1 MPDEAKKELPKKQ
14 LNAYATSLLSVFQH
28 KQESEEG
35 KATLHVNPIIS
46 EVATWYEKVRNAMD
60 YHEEEVI
67 LRAAIER
74 ILKRRLLFGGS
85 GKTLAMPLVREL
97 MWARYFPNDSIFETH
112 IEVITNTIDRYLKLR
127 QMVVARHEIPQPKL
141 DTFIYQILSS
151 EVAMLLKP
159 NLKKEMMTNF
169 VYHILKNN
177 VSIADVPPKVKDVQV
192 FIAVRKA
199 FAKDDI
205 GFLRYHLFCQYFGFI
220 NDETTAKIARNFQK
234 GYEEIEQQLSYPFRH
249 RITAYIKK
257 QIPSFLIL
265 EDILLEQREDIET
278 LLTSK
283 VELTEL
289 VTIKCKKRYSS
300 IVSKVHRAVI
310 RSFAFI
316 LLTKTFFAFAI
327 EGTFETIFYGRILWT
342 TMIANITIPPV
353 IMLIA
358 TAFIRTPNQR
368 NTQQILQYIE
378 ILLYDP
384 NPRIGKP
391 LQLQAKKQQK
401 NTVLEILFSL
411 LWFVA
416 FLFSFGIVI
425 SILTFFKFNIV
436 SQAIFLFFLAFVA
449 FFIYR
454 IYQTA
459 NTYTVVAKQN
469 VFSPL
474 IDFFLLPF
482 AQIGRYLSETVSH
495 ANVFLFIFDFLI
507 ETPFKTMF
515 GFFEEWFFF
524 LQAKRDYLE

>member
-1 MPDEAKKELPKKQ
+1 MAEEETKEAPKKQ
-14 LNAYATSLLSVFQH
+14 LNAYATSLINVFQH
-28 KQESEEG
+28 KQEHEEG
-35 KATLHVNPIIS
+35 NAILHVNPIIA

-85 GKTLAMPLVREL
+85 GKTLAIPLVREL

-112 IEVITNTIDRYLKLR
+112 IAEITQTIDRYLRLW
-127 QMVVARHEIPQPKL
+127 QMVVERHEIPIQKL
-141 DTFIYQILSS
+141 DTFIYQVLSS
-151 EVAMLLKP
+151 EIAMRLKP
-159 NLKKEMMTNF
+159 NQKKEMMTNF
-169 VYHILKNN
+169 VYHILKDN
-177 VSIADVPPKVKDVQV
+177 VTIADGTAKVKDVQV

-199 FAKDDI
+199 FAKDDSA
-205 GFLRYHLFCQYFGFI
+205 FLRYHLFCQYFGQVT
-220 NDETTAKIARNFQK
+220 DETIAKISRNFQN

-265 EDILLEQREDIET
+265 EDILLEQREDTEK
-278 LLTSK
+278 LLISPK
-283 VELTEL
+283 ELTEL
-289 VTIKCKKRYSS
+289 VAIKCKKRYAS
-300 IVSKVHRAVI
+300 IVSKVHRAII

-342 TMIANITIPPV
+342 TMTANIAIPPV

-358 TAFIRTPNQR
+358 ALFIRTPNQQ
-368 NTQQILQYIE
+368 NTLRILQHIE
-378 ILLYDP
+378 VLLYDP
-384 NPRIGKP
+384 SPRIGKP

-401 NTVLEILFSL
+401 NTMLDVIFSV

-416 FLFSFGIVI
+416 FLVSFGFVI
-425 SILTFFKFNIV
+425 SALTFFKFNIV
-436 SQAIFLFFLAFVA
+436 SQGIFLFFLALVA

-459 NTYTVVAKQN
+459 NTYNVVVKQN
-469 VFSPL
+469 VLTPL

-482 AQIGRYLSETVSH
+482 AQVGRYLSETVSH

-524 LQAKRDYLE
+524 LQSKRDYLE